1 MAPLNAETLMV
12 KTYYGDGLL
21 HLPFFIAK
29 NTTFLS
35 SSSLTG
41 SILYSTVILTPYDY
55 FSYKVF

>member
-29 NTTFLS
+29 STTFLS

-41 SILYSTVILTPYDY
+41 STVILTPYDY